1 MHPEG
6 RAGNWNT
13 CAQAAATALLA
24 SHALGPY
31 AAGAQPSEAEAI
43 AHLVRTH
50 PPDMPLG
57 LGTTAFRLAQLLR
70 DHGLRVRHVHSGLF
84 GRHELI
90 ALDALR
96 THANAGWPVPVCVDD
111 GLLGGRAFEAHW
123 ALVRHVGD
131 AHVELSNARH
141 THLPLA
147 AFRRAWA
154 CRALPYTHNSC
165 ALLVER

>member
-1 MHPEG
+1 MGLEG
-6 RAGNWNT
+6 RTAAWNT
-13 CAQAAATALLA
+13 CAQSAAAALMA
-24 SHALGPY
+24 PY
-31 AAGAQPSEAEAI
+31 AVGPFAGGAQPSEAEAI

-70 DHGLRVRHVHSGLF
+70 DHGFHVRHAHGGLF
-84 GRHELI
+84 GLHESR
-90 ALDALR
+90 ALAALR
-96 THANAGWPVPVCVDD
+96 AHTAEGWPVPVCVDD

-123 ALVRHVGD
+123 ALVRHVD
-131 AHVELSNARH
+131 DTHVELSHARH
-141 THLPLA
+141 TRLPLA
-147 AFRRAWA
+147 IFRRAWA